1 MAQYVY
7 GKSVVLSALRS
18 GKKIEK
24 LWIQNGRN
32 DDEVE
37 VLARRSKVA
46 VEKTERKHLDHLVG
60 GNHQGYVALVEEYPT
75 YDLKQLLATVQPGHQ
90 PLLIALDQL
99 QDPHNLGAIMRTA
112 ACVGADGI
120 IIEKNRSVS
129 LNATVAKVSAGA
141 IDIIKVAEVTNLS
154 QALKSLKKEGY
165 WVVGTSL
172 KTEKDYRSV
181 DYDMPLV
188 LVVGS
193 EGEGMRRLVEENCD
207 ILVKMPLKNGMDS
220 LNASVAAG
228 IMLYT
233 IYDSRFPV
241 RQGKS
246 E

>member
-7 GKSVVLSALRS
+7 GKSVVLSALKS
-18 GKKIEK
+18 GKKVEK
-24 LWIQNGRN
+24 LWIQSGRK

-37 VLARRSKVA
+37 ILARRNKVA
-46 VEKTERKHLDHLVG
+46 VEKTERKHLDHLVS

-75 YDLKQLLATVQPGHQ
+75 YELKQLLATVQPGHQ

-154 QALKSLKKEGY
+154 QALKALKKEGY
-165 WVVGTSL
+165 WVIGTSL

-207 ILVKMPLKNGMDS
+207 ILVKMPLCNGMDS

-241 RQGKS
+241 R
-246 E
+246 